1 MNKLIVVALVG
12 LLLVGC
18 IFILNNYK
26 EEHMEKETKLFQG
39 PVRPTDDL
47 EYFRETGI
55 TKPMEIKE

>member
-39 PVRPTDDL
+39 PVPLCYDL
-47 EYFRETGI
+47 EHFRKTGETILEVG
-55 TKPMEIKE
+55 K

>member
-1 MNKLIVVALVG
+1 MKLIVIGILA
-12 LLLVGC
+12 LLLVGG
-18 IFILNNYK
+18 ISIINNY
-26 EEHMEKETKLFQG
+26 EEDFMEEDNKIFQG